1 MLCNIV
7 VVVVAVV
14 LSSSRLLLVDVT
26 AAVVVFLELL
36 LGLEV
41 VTKLKKEVSCKLDGT
56 FQI

>member
-1 MLCNIV
+1 MLCDIV
-7 VVVVAVV
+7 VVVV
-14 LSSSRLLLVDVT
+14 LSSSILLLVVVAT
-26 AAVVVFLELL
+26 VVAVVVLL